1 MTAAHQLYGG
11 PLEGLVVMMAPGAT
25 HYPAALRL
33 IRDGEDGQVH
43 VHVYGINR
51 GHQADVQRPQR
62 PTYHY
67 SHTTTV

>member
-1 MTAAHQLYGG
+1 
-11 PLEGLVVMMAPGAT
+11 MMAPGAT

-33 IRDGEDGQVH
+33 IRDGEDGVTH
-43 VHVYGINR
+43 VHVYAINR

-67 SHTTTV
+67 SHTTTI